1 MAACRRSQLESRMA
15 TKRSMAI
22 AIKDDERW
30 RVESDLSTLMEA
42 EKIKADTKR
51 FARVQAL
58 AKEKMMAVA
67 KVASDD
73 AD

>member
-15 TKRSMAI
+15 TKRSMA
-22 AIKDDERW
+22 
-30 RVESDLSTLMEA
+30 
-42 EKIKADTKR
+42 
-51 FARVQAL
+51 
-58 AKEKMMAVA
+58 VA

>member
-1 MAACRRSQLESRMA
+1 MPKNSRPYTM
-15 TKRSMAI
+15 T
-22 AIKDDERW
+22 IKEDERW
-30 RVESDLSTLMEA
+30 RVESDLSTLIEA
-42 EKIKADTKR
+42 AKIKGDAKR
-51 FARVQAL
+51 FSKAQAL